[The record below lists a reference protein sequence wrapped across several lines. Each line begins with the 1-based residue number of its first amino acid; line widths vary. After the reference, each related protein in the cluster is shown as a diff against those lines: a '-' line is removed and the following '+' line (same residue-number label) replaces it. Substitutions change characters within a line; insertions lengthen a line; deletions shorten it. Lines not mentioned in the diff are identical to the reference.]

1 MASEE
6 DTVKENRGIH
16 SKVKGMVHKSFH
28 SVRSSAV
35 KLKSEIRKNVLT
47 AVLAAFG
54 FVIALVWRDAI
65 RAGVD
70 EIIKRYGIEGT
81 GYVYQIISAV
91 IITIVCVLGILF
103 FSRMKGEE
111 DVKECEE
118 K

>member
-1 MASEE
+1 MEE
-6 DTVKENRGIH
+6 KSIH
-16 SKVKGMVHKSFH
+16 SRVKGIAHRSFH

-35 KLKSEIRKNVLT
+35 NLKSEIKKNVLT

-70 EIIKRYGIEGT
+70 ELTRRSGIEGT
-81 GYVYQIISAV
+81 GYVYQIISAIIVTIICV
-91 IITIVCVLGILF
+91 IGILF
-103 FSRMKGEE
+103 FSRIKGEE
-111 DVKECEE
+111 DVKE